1 MTSHANQN
9 KLSALK
15 KMARVKGVDHIKP
28 INGGTRLQR
37 ALFEA
42 NININKVPCKVCGL
56 MMRKSNMARHVR
68 RQHRTGG
75 GLKLNIRLP
84 SWKQGK
90 ENRSKPSTI
99 VEEGGC
105 SSSTLTGGGS
115 SPQSATAGVEGRGS
129 GPKEGS
135 QCHTPRDGGSS
146 LREGS
151 QGHTPRDG
159 GSSPREGSQ
168 CHTPRDGGSSP
179 REGSPDH
186 TARDGGSSP
195 STGSQFMGLSELAVT
210 GEGTSSHQT
219 LPFDT
224 ASIPESLGTEA
235 SLSDVEE
242 SLRHLPI
249 TPSTE
254 KEIMEAL
261 TKLYAKRV
269 ISSVGESHLSYNE
282 TQLLTAAVH
291 DSRKLKEMAEVLATK
306 GFVLHT
312 QAELDQLL
320 KAAEQRGKASIV
332 PENPVTV
339 VTTQQQGGLQTVQ
352 VNTGGPWGIRIV
364 PYRTDIS

>member
-90 ENRSKPSTI
+90 ENRPKPSTI

-129 GPKEGS
+129 GPK
-135 QCHTPRDGGSS
+135 
-146 LREGS
+146 
-151 QGHTPRDG
+151 
-159 GSSPREGSQ
+159 EGSQ

>member
-1 MTSHANQN
+1 
-9 KLSALK
+9 
-15 KMARVKGVDHIKP
+15 
-28 INGGTRLQR
+28 
-37 ALFEA
+37 
-42 NININKVPCKVCGL
+42 
-56 MMRKSNMARHVR
+56 
-68 RQHRTGG
+68 
-75 GLKLNIRLP
+75 
-84 SWKQGK
+84 
-90 ENRSKPSTI
+90 
-99 VEEGGC
+99 
-105 SSSTLTGGGS
+105 
-115 SPQSATAGVEGRGS
+115 
-129 GPKEGS
+129 
-135 QCHTPRDGGSS
+135 
-146 LREGS
+146 
-151 QGHTPRDG
+151 
-159 GSSPREGSQ
+159 
-168 CHTPRDGGSSP
+168 
-179 REGSPDH
+179 
-186 TARDGGSSP
+186 
-195 STGSQFMGLSELAVT
+195 MGLSELAVT